1 MNDLATLTR
10 LLENLIRFGTI
21 HAVQMKPPRVQVKTG
36 NLTTGWLPWLAV
48 RAGTTKEWCPPTVG
62 EQVILLSP
70 SGQTA
75 NGIALTGIYSDAN
88 PANGDR
94 ADLHRRTYPDGA
106 VIEYDSAAHALR
118 AVLPAEGIATL
129 VALGGIRFEGD
140 ITHIGNL
147 SQQGSQTV
155 TGGITTTE
163 DVVAGGISVIE
174 HRHGNV
180 QTGGSTTGEPQ

>member
-48 RAGTTKEWCPPTVG
+48 RAGTSKEWCPPTVG

-94 ADLHRRTYPDGA
+94 ADLHRHTYPDGA
-106 VIEYDSAAHALR
+106 VIEYDSAANVLR
-118 AVLPAEGIATL
+118 ATLPGAAEISAQ
-129 VALGGIRFEGD
+129 GD
-140 ITHIGNL
+140 ITLHSAGNITL
-147 SQQGSQTV
+147 S
-155 TGGITTTE
+155 
-163 DVVAGGISVIE
+163 AA
-174 HRHGNV
+174 GNV
-180 QTGGSTTGEPQ
+180 VITGARVDLN